1 MSLAGC
7 ALAQLEKSYK
17 ALFGKKKKK
26 RGCLVASLK
35 RAFKPLKAPWYS
47 FRKNLKFGDF
57 SKKLYDLLFM
67 RYKSKTLKHYSL

>member
-26 RGCLVASLK
+26 AGVLSSLIEK
-35 RAFKPLKAPWYS
+35 S
-47 FRKNLKFGDF
+47 F
-57 SKKLYDLLFM
+57 
-67 RYKSKTLKHYSL
+67 